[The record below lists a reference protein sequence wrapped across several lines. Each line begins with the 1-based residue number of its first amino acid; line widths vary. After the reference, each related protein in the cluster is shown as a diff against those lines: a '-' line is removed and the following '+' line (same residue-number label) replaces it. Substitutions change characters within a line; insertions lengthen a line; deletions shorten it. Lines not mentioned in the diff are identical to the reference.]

1 MLRSLSAYWRD
12 DSGVVTMEY
21 SLIFLA
27 IAVVAACAGGRVG
40 DCVVCI
46 VDEVAAFFG

>member
-21 SLIFLA
+21 SLILL
-27 IAVVAACAGGRVG
+27 VVAVAAAFLGGRVG

-46 VDEVAAFFG
+46 VDEVTALFG